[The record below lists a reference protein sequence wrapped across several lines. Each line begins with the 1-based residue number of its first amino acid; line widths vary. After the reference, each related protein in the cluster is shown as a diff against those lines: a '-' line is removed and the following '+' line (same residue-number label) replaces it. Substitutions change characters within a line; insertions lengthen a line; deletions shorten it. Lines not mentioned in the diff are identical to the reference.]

1 MRRAV
6 LVKLRLCHRL
16 CEARPDQV
24 VRVQQLER
32 AGHLMAR
39 AGPGHHLVIAMTV
52 SGLGDDA
59 GIVAPGGQKER
70 DLRIGEEMGPRVF
83 RRSVL
88 LVLCGSGNHEAPAQF
103 LLLSVGAGD
112 NRGGPSACAIIA
124 YRP

>member
-1 MRRAV
+1 MRRVV

-32 AGHLMAR
+32 AGHLMAG
-39 AGPGHHLVIAMTV
+39 AGAGHHLVIAMTV

-70 DLRIGEEMGPRVF
+70 DLRIGEEMGPRGLSPL
-83 RRSVL
+83 RRCWYYAGAGTMRL
-88 LVLCGSGNHEAPAQF
+88 LAQF
-103 LLLSVGAGD
+103 LL
-112 NRGGPSACAIIA
+112 
-124 YRP
+124 